1 MTLSSQKTGALPS
14 LEAAAAAEPTAHG
27 AFVAEGRGEAQEEV
41 DDVASNG
48 DASGT
53 NFYEVTEDGADV
65 VRDSGGVGEVSAH
78 ATAEPQED
86 ILDPVSTSR
95 AALAEEREAVGA
107 ADGMVYFYTR
117 EVTSALHEIRTRRR
131 QEDDSAYYQPDAG
144 ESVGSGAEEP
154 DLVQFQAR
162 FVHHCIPTPARKSDK
177 SPSLWDPG
185 ANRSFISLRA
195 VQRWNPIFGNWP
207 RTS

>member
-1 MTLSSQKTGALPS
+1 M
-14 LEAAAAAEPTAHG
+14 AAAAAEPTARG
-27 AFVAEGRGEAQEEV
+27 ALVAEGREEAQEEV
-41 DDVASNG
+41 GDVAGNG
-48 DASGT
+48 GTGGT
-53 NFYEVTEDGADV
+53 NFCEVRDTHVAGGDVAEDGADAASN
-65 VRDSGGVGEVSAH
+65 SGSVGEVSAH

-86 ILDPVSTSR
+86 ILDKPVSASG
-95 AALAEEREAVGA
+95 AALSSEREAVGA

-131 QEDDSAYYQPDAG
+131 QEDDSAFYQPDAG